1 MTVARTPA
9 VLVVEDDVDIAMLV
23 SYALEESNCTVV
35 RARDGERAIELAAG
49 HAFDVVILDARLP
62 RMNGE
67 QVAQHLKLMP
77 NPPAV
82 ILFSASVDLATLATR
97 IGAVDY
103 IRKPFDLDD
112 LTERVERAIA
122 HRNSESV

>member
-1 MTVARTPA
+1 MTVKHTPV

-23 SYALEESNCTVV
+23 SYALEDSNCTVV
-35 RARDGERAIELAAG
+35 RARDGERAIELAAEQ
-49 HAFDVVILDARLP
+49 AFDLVLLDARLP

-67 QVAQHLKLMP
+67 QVAEHLNLMS

-82 ILFSASVDLATLATR
+82 ILFSASADLATLATR
-97 IGAVDY
+97 IGAIDY

-112 LTERVERAIA
+112 LTERVERVIA
-122 HRNSESV
+122 RRDGEPA

>member
-1 MTVARTPA
+1 MMGARTPA

-49 HAFDVVILDARLP
+49 HAFDVVLLDARLP

-82 ILFSASVDLATLATR
+82 ILFSASADLATLATR

-122 HRNSESV
+122 HRNSGSV

>member
-35 RARDGERAIELAAG
+35 RARDGERALELAAG